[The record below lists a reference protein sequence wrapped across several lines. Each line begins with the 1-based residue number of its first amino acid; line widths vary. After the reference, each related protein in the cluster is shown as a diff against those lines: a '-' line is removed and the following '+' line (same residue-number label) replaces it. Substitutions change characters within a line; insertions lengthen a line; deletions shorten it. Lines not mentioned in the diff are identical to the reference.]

1 MRYAIGYTYIDKET
15 NFVSRPYLLTLS
27 KNNVFDLKID
37 IFSEI
42 KNERLIVVPTVEFGK
57 NLIQTLKK
65 TTNKKGNFYLL
76 KIDSL
81 NFPYQISKRIYYH
94 SSKDIYYYYAN
105 VLKLK

>member
-37 IFSEI
+37 RFSEI
-42 KNERLIVVPTVEFGK
+42 KNERLIVAPTVEFGK

-76 KIDSL
+76 KIYSL

>member
-37 IFSEI
+37 RFSEI

-65 TTNKKGNFYLL
+65 NYK
-76 KIDSL
+76 
-81 NFPYQISKRIYYH
+81 QKRKFLFI
-94 SSKDIYYYYAN
+94 KN
-105 VLKLK
+105 